1 VTFIALGAIQIE
13 SSVIPIALGSIETGS
28 SVISIELRT
37 IQIESGAIQISA
49 NQDVSVLNRVDVAAR

>member
-1 VTFIALGAIQIE
+1 MTFIALGAIQIE

-49 NQDVSVLNRVDVAAR
+49 NQDVSVLNRVDVEAR